1 MTLSM
6 RTSTGFHYVSEKPGY
21 AQAYLQP
28 EILRRLGA
36 KKSRVLYIGCGNGAM
51 AAGLSQQGHE
61 VWGCD
66 WDQAGVDLANRRQTG
81 RFVQWDLNR
90 PVEEFPFSGFE
101 AVISTEV
108 IEHLFY
114 PRKLF
119 QLARHVL
126 PAGGQLIV
134 TTPYHGYLKNLVL
147 SILNKWDWHHHV
159 DHDGGHIKFFSVA
172 TLRKMMEEEGFTVE
186 GWQGAS
192 RFPGLWKSMI
202 VWGQKSG

>member
-36 KKSRVLYIGCGNGAM
+36 KKSRVLDIGCGNGAM

-119 QLARHVL
+119 QLARTNR
-126 PAGGQLIV
+126 GGV
-134 TTPYHGYLKNLVL
+134 
-147 SILNKWDWHHHV
+147 
-159 DHDGGHIKFFSVA
+159 
-172 TLRKMMEEEGFTVE
+172 
-186 GWQGAS
+186 S
-192 RFPGLWKSMI
+192 RYKTHQYQFVGVNTGRNGNADLGRTGSFA
-202 VWGQKSG
+202 

>member
-1 MTLSM
+1 MN
-6 RTSTGFHYVSEKPGY
+6 TGFHYFSSKPGY
-21 AQAYLQP
+21 AQSYLQP
-28 EILRRLGA
+28 EIIRLIGA
-36 KKSRVLYIGCGNGAM
+36 HKCKVLDIGCGNGAM
-51 AAGLSQQGHE
+51 ATVLTKLGHE
-61 VWGCD
+61 VYGCD
-66 WDQAGVDLANRRQTG
+66 WDQAGVNLANQGYPG

-90 PVEEFPFSGFE
+90 LAVEFPFAGFE
-101 AVISTEV
+101 AVICTEV

-159 DHDGGHIKFFSVA
+159 NHDGGHIKFFSVN
-172 TLRKMMEEEGFTVE
+172 TLRKMMQEEGFEVQ
-186 GWQGAS
+186 GWRGAG
-192 RFPGLWKSMI
+192 RLPWLWKSMI
-202 VWGQKSG
+202 LWGTKKS